1 MDKRKFFEDKVV
13 VITGGAGVLCSC
25 FGRALAQQGSKVALL
40 GRTLEKVEAVADEIN
55 KNGGRAI
62 GVRCDVTD
70 RASVEAARDE
80 VNAKFG
86 KCDIL
91 INGAGGN
98 HPRGN
103 TTKESFEMA
112 DLENHGE
119 DNITFFDLDP
129 KNFEFVFGL
138 NIMGTLIPT
147 QIFLKDMLG
156 REGANVIN
164 ISSMS
169 AYSPMTK
176 VSAYSAAKAAVSNF
190 TEWLAVHFAQAGIRV
205 NAIAPGFF
213 ETAQNKTLLRNP
225 DGSLTARSHK
235 VMAQTPMKRFG
246 VPEDL
251 NGTLLWLAN
260 SEDAAFV
267 TGAVVPVDGGF
278 NAYSGV

>member
-1 MDKRKFFEDKVV
+1 MDKRSFFKDKVV

-25 FGRALAQQGSKVALL
+25 FGRAFAAQGARVALL
-40 GRTLEKVEAVADEIN
+40 GRTLEKVQAAAEVITKSGGTAVGI
-55 KNGGRAI
+55 K
-62 GVRCDVTD
+62 CDVTD
-70 RASVEAARDE
+70 RASVEAAREE
-80 VNAKFG
+80 VNAVFG

-103 TTKESFEMA
+103 TTKEVYEPNDINSG
-112 DLENHGE
+112 D
-119 DNITFFDLDP
+119 DIISFFDIAP
-129 KNFEFVFGL
+129 ESFEFVFGL

-147 QIFLKDMLG
+147 QVFMRDMLG

-164 ISSMS
+164 VSSMS

-190 TEWLAVHFAQAGIRV
+190 TEWLAVHFAEAGIRV

-213 ETAQNKTLLRNP
+213 ETEQNKRLMRNP
-225 DGSLTARSHK
+225 DGTPTARAKK
-235 VMAQTPMKRFG
+235 VIAHTPMRRFG

-251 NGTLLWLAN
+251 NGTMLWLAN

-267 TGAVVPVDGGF
+267 TGTVIPVDGGF